1 MTKVLIT
8 LEFSVSDISQEDVE
22 KYLLDLIEDGCLA
35 WEQLEEDD
43 E

>member
-1 MTKVLIT
+1 MPRVIIT

-22 KYLLDLIEDGCLA
+22 RYLLDLIEDGCLA
-35 WEQLEEDD
+35 WKEEAD